1 MNSFLRQFGVMI
13 ALVIAFIL
21 GISSQGNNIVIFLFM
36 ILTFLTNL
44 LLNLHISNIIKNK
57 KDKVD

>member
-21 GISSQGNNIVIFLFM
+21 GISSQDNNIVIFFFM

-44 LLNLHISNIIKNK
+44 LLNLHISNIIKNN